1 MRDLG
6 KLKGYVEERDKA
18 ITESIKADSV
28 EPFKEFIRKNALMEN
43 IPDCYKLP
51 PDEVLAISIRKAAL
65 HSNGVEPLYKG
76 LAVNWLLERGYD
88 LDLN

>member
-1 MRDLG
+1 MDI
-6 KLKGYVEERDKA
+6 KDYVKERDEA
-18 ITESIKADSV
+18 ITESIKEDSL
-28 EPFKEFIRKNALMEN
+28 EPFKAFLIKFSVN
-43 IPDCYKLP
+43 IPNCYTMP
-51 PDEVLAISIRKAAL
+51 PDKVLEISIRKVAI